1 MRPGS
6 ILICGVGGVGAA
18 WAAAMGAVSPDIV
31 DILVIDGDPGSEPPA
46 PAQWIPL
53 NPSLAGVG
61 TAGVPDLGRMRMEEH
76 VPLLDDLLLDVD
88 LLILVGA
95 LGGGSATGAMSVIAQ
110 RANRSGTLT
119 IGLVGLPFPYQP
131 ERLNRAR
138 ATLPELREILDL
150 CIEIRLDRLSQVGYE
165 RGLEWLDGAGW
176 IPDMVSGLCATLA
189 RQGLIN
195 LDLSDLRTIVARGES
210 RSTLICATGDAADVD
225 RLWRA
230 ALESPLDSLVP
241 GECTTCLLHIEGGAW
256 LTVAQL
262 DAIADRFTDFL
273 AEDAT
278 VILGA
283 RLDRELE
290 SEARIVGVIS

>member
-1 MRPGS
+1 MQPGS

-18 WAAAMGAVSPDIV
+18 WAAAIGAATPEIV
-31 DILVIDGDPGSEPPA
+31 DLLVIDGDPSTEPLA

-53 NPSLAGVG
+53 NPSLEGVG
-61 TAGVPDLGRMRMEEH
+61 TAGVPDLGRLRMEEH
-76 VPLLDDLLLDVD
+76 VPLLDEILLDVD
-88 LLILVGA
+88 LLILAGA
-95 LGGGSATGAMSVIAQ
+95 LGGGAATGAMPVIAQ

-119 IGLVGLPFPYQP
+119 VGLVGLPFPYQS

-138 ATLPELREILDL
+138 SALPELREILDL
-150 CIEIRLDRLSQVGYE
+150 CVEVRLDRLSLVGYE
-165 RGLEWLDGAGW
+165 RGQDWLDGAGW
-176 IPDMVSGLCATLA
+176 IADMASGLCATLA

-195 LDLSDLRTIVARGES
+195 LDLSDLRTIVAKGGP
-210 RSTLICATGDAADVD
+210 RSTLICATGDAADVE
-225 RLWRA
+225 RLWRT
-230 ALESPLDSLVP
+230 ALESPLDTLVP

-262 DAIADRFTDFL
+262 DAIAERFTGLL
-273 AEDAT
+273 AADAT

-283 RLDRELE
+283 RLDRELD